1 VAQGELTD
9 SQVKKAGRTLRHA
22 MQSNGTTDITLEM
35 IREAEE
41 IGQAFRALHQQ
52 PLGKA
57 NMGLRS
63 MVNSE
68 GCQVEVSQRMK
79 RWPTILDKLLRE
91 PQLPLSKMQ
100 DIGGCRAILG
110 SIDEIRRVEARL
122 KKRRPIRGYRD
133 YITSPRSSGYRGVH
147 VIVEYDSRQIEIQLR
162 TRAMH
167 DWAIT
172 VERVASRIG
181 TNLKGDGDHV
191 VQALMAAISEAMA
204 IEELGN
210 SVPSELNSNISRLR
224 VEAHPYLKGSW

>member
-1 VAQGELTD
+1 MSVTCSGTEGELTD

-63 MVNSE
+63 
-68 GCQVEVSQRMK
+68 
-79 RWPTILDKLLRE
+79 
-91 PQLPLSKMQ
+91 
-100 DIGGCRAILG
+100 
-110 SIDEIRRVEARL
+110 IDELRRVEVRL